1 MARPLPERSGE
12 EGEPTMVSSG
22 GGSARLSLLGRA
34 GAEAETP
41 SGRVANRATTTT
53 LGSVRA
59 RAMKK
64 TSDHEWGP
72 HVRER
77 GGGNE
82 GRGLLGLKWAS
93 RPTRL
98 DFRFV
103 NINKYVV
110 NIFKK
115 S

>member
-41 SGRVANRATTTT
+41 SGRVANRATTTA

-59 RAMKK
+59 CTMKK

-77 GGGNE
+77 GGG
-82 GRGLLGLKWAS
+82 GMKGAVCWALSGPRG
-93 RPTRL
+93 RL
-98 DFRFV
+98 D
-103 NINKYVV
+103 
-110 NIFKK
+110 
-115 S
+115 